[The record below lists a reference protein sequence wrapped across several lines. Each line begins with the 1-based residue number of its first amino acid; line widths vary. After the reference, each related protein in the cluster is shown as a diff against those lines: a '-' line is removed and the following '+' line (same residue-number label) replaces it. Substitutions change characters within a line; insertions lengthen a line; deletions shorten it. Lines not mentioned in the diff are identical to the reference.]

1 VRPPGGSLVAV
12 DYTPVSADEF
22 ADLEDLADWR
32 FVLGAI
38 LADFRAGSFAAAAA
52 FVSDV
57 AAAADA
63 ADHHP
68 DIDVRYPDRV
78 RVSLTTHAAGR
89 VTTQDVDLARTIS
102 MIAAQAG
109 ATSEPGVPQVVE
121 IAIDT
126 MDADRIRPFWAA
138 VLGYRDD
145 DGYLVDPLRIG
156 PPVWFQQ
163 MGEPRTDRDRFH
175 IDVSVPHDVAE
186 TRIAAALAA
195 GGTMMT
201 DRFARSWWVLADA
214 DGNEACVCT
223 WQDR

>member
-1 VRPPGGSLVAV
+1 VAV

-52 FVSDV
+52 FVSAV

-78 RVSLTTHAAGR
+78 RVALTTHAASR
-89 VTTQDVDLARTIS
+89 VTTRDVDLARTIS
-102 MIAAQAG
+102 TIAAQAG
-109 ATSEPGVPQVVE
+109 ATSEPAAPQAVE

-145 DGYLVDPLRIG
+145 DGSLVDPLRIG

-163 MGEPRTDRDRFH
+163 MNEPRTDRDRFH

-186 TRIAAALAA
+186 SRVAAALAA